1 MLGIYINPKRL
12 QAQLFHGRLA
22 ETISQLNIAD
32 PEETSILN
40 KIARNQ
46 PVVGTATN
54 DRLPVGSTHPMPA
67 IQLMLLKIELRKRT
81 PVPVAEALIAK
92 TPCNGCGNVEA
103 PIRDRKS
110 DGKGKSWSER
120 VDLGGVR
127 RSKKK
132 KT

>member
-1 MLGIYINPKRL
+1 MCKTGTIGKGPRILGIHINPKRL

-32 PEETSILN
+32 PEETSIFN

-67 IQLMLLKIELRKRT
+67 IKLMLLKIELRKRT
-81 PVPVAEALIAK
+81 TVPVAEDLIAK
-92 TPCNGCGNVEA
+92 RPEERRAGKECVSKC
-103 PIRDRKS
+103 KS
-110 DGKGKSWSER
+110 RG
-120 VDLGGVR
+120 
-127 RSKKK
+127 
-132 KT
+132 